1 MKYDFNQ
8 IIERRGSDS
17 AKWAWYGEDTLP
29 LWVADMDFPSPE
41 PVIEALRQR
50 LDHPFFGYGRA
61 PAALAEVLCERMER
75 LYDWQITPQDIL
87 FIPGLVSGLNVVSR
101 ATGQPGNSV
110 LVQTPVYP
118 PFLSA
123 PENQEQTLAIA
134 PLRETMNGNII
145 GYEIDY
151 EGFEAAITPET
162 HLFML
167 CNPHNP
173 IGRGYSAEELAR
185 LGEICLRH
193 DVVICSDE
201 IHSDLLLGG
210 TQHIPIAAIS
220 PEVAQRCVTMIAP
233 SKTFNLPGLGCS
245 VLIVQNAELRRKL
258 EQAKAGIVPH
268 VNVLGYVAALAA
280 YTQGQEWLDEL
291 RLYLTG
297 NRDFLVEYIT
307 QNFPGIRTTVPQAT
321 YLGWLDCREI
331 GLSEE
336 PYQFFL
342 KEAKVA
348 LGEGGHFG
356 KEGEGFVRINFGCPR
371 PILAEG
377 LERMRLALQRQQ
389 ETQVG

>member
-1 MKYDFNQ
+1 
-8 IIERRGSDS
+8 
-17 AKWAWYGEDTLP
+17 
-29 LWVADMDFPSPE
+29 V
-41 PVIEALRQR
+41 
-50 LDHPFFGYGRA
+50 
-61 PAALAEVLCERMER
+61 
-75 LYDWQITPQDIL
+75 
-87 FIPGLVSGLNVVSR
+87 
-101 ATGQPGNSV
+101 
-110 LVQTPVYP
+110 
-118 PFLSA
+118 
-123 PENQEQTLAIA
+123 
-134 PLRETMNGNII
+134 NGNII

-173 IGRGYSAEELAR
+173 IGRGYSADELTR

-220 PEVAQRCVTMIAP
+220 PEVAQKCVTMIAP

-245 VLIVQNAELRRKL
+245 ALIIQNAELRRKL
-258 EQAKAGIVPH
+258 ERAKAGIVPH
-268 VNVLGYVAALAA
+268 VNILGYVAALAA

-297 NRDFLVEYIT
+297 NRDFLVEYVT

-331 GLSEE
+331 GLGEE

-342 KEAKVA
+342 REAKVA
-348 LGEGGHFG
+348 LGEGSHFG

-371 PILAEG
+371 SILAEG

-389 ETQVG
+389 EIQVG